1 MILKNQF
8 NVLKTLTPKCL
19 VCNNYVESS
28 LNNLISNNTSI
39 CQTCFTAM
47 KPIIKSIRIEN
58 IKGLILFSY
67 NDFTRNLILQVK
79 ANYDLELAKHLL
91 APLKSFLKENYK
103 KYILVPIPS
112 TKASNKA
119 RGFNHVEAIFS
130 LLGLPVTNLFEKVGN
145 YKQASIKFEMR
156 SQISNKIKLISGVE
170 IPSKIVIIDDIITSG
185 SSLKTV
191 LSILKE
197 KGVKNLTFI
206 IVADNCRKI
215 KLNKDL
221 IKTKQ

>member
-1 MILKNQF
+1 MLLKNQL
-8 NVLKTLTPKCL
+8 NALKVLTPKCL

-39 CQTCFTAM
+39 CQNCFANM
-47 KPIIKSIRIEN
+47 RPIIKQVKIGR
-58 IKGLILFSY
+58 IKGLLLFSY
-67 NDFTRNLILQVK
+67 NEFTRNLILQIK
-79 ANYDLELAKHLL
+79 ANYDLELAKYML
-91 APLKSFLKENYK
+91 APLKTYLAE
-103 KYILVPIPS
+103 KYRRYTLVPIPS
-112 TKASNKA
+112 TNSSNKA

-130 LLGLPVTNLFEKVGN
+130 RLGLPISNLFEKIGN
-145 YKQASIKFEMR
+145 YKQANTKFER
-156 SQISNKIKLISGVE
+156 RNLISSKIKLISNVE

-185 SSLKTV
+185 SSLKAV
-191 LSILKE
+191 LSILQN

-221 IKTKQ
+221 IKTN